1 MFCARGPR
9 VNENIS
15 ILIHLITRVLGSPL
29 QVDAACV
36 GQWPQQQRVGFCRGK
51 SCRGIT
57 GRLSRAFPVAASCF
71 PCRCSVAAPPR
82 PRLGRSLC
90 ASAPPPPV
98 VFFAHPRPFLPR
110 TFPVP
115 FPSLRRAS
123 SSETVCFRCCSVFS
137 RRFRP
142 LRSLLAHPRPCR
154 RCVAQP
160 RPCRRPL
167 F

>member
-1 MFCARGPR
+1 MLPASGNGRSNNALAFAGEKAAVALPAACRAPFPSLPR
-9 VNENIS
+9 VFLVAVPS
-15 ILIHLITRVLGSPL
+15 LRP
-29 QVDAACV
+29 
-36 GQWPQQQRVGFCRGK
+36 
-51 SCRGIT
+51 
-57 GRLSRAFPVAASCF
+57 RAPA
-71 PCRCSVAAPPR
+71 SVALFAPPR
-82 PRLGRSLC
+82 PRLRSYSLRTH
-90 ASAPPPPV
+90 APSYR
-98 VFFAHPRPFLPR
+98 A
-110 TFPVP
+110 P

-167 F
+167 FSRTRAPASCLSFIVSRFSCVFCRPT